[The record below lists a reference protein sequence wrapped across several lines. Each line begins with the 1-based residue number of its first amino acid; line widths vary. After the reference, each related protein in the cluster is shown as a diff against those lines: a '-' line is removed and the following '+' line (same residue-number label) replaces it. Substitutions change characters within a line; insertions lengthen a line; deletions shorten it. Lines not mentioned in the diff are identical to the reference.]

1 MKVVDTEQPRYSL
14 PKKPE
19 QDVHLVIDAG
29 EFQGG
34 FARVRLGQQTL
45 ADGRLPMRVL
55 LGKSSELEDKRVRV
69 RAVISDHSRLTNR
82 VSVAYALTPG
92 PVEENSHRFNDEV
105 EEDGRS
111 EEHTSEL
118 QSLRHLVCR

>member
-1 MKVVDTEQPRYSL
+1 MKVVVTEQPRYQL

-19 QDVHLVIDAG
+19 ADVHLLIDAG
-29 EFQGG
+29 QFQGG

-69 RAVISDHSRLTNR
+69 RAIISDHSRLTNR
-82 VSVAYALTPG
+82 VSVAYVLTPG
-92 PVEENSHRFNDEV
+92 PVEENSHGFDDEV
-105 EEDGRS
+105 EEDGGSVEFQTTFRLLAAQ
-111 EEHTSEL
+111 EP
-118 QSLRHLVCR
+118 